1 VLSNVVSITGMLQ
14 FLVKVHRITMEGSLT
29 KTLYPKA
36 IFLVMEIAP
45 HKVSCSLSSFLL
57 STLPCPLHRRARLY
71 EALSLP
77 SPLFQTL
84 LLDF

>member
-1 VLSNVVSITGMLQ
+1 
-14 FLVKVHRITMEGSLT
+14 MEESLT
-29 KTLYPKA
+29 KAFYPKV
-36 IFLVMEIAP
+36 IFLVMKIAP
-45 HKVSCSLSSFLL
+45 HKLSCSPSSFLL

-84 LLDF
+84 LSDF